1 MCDNFVLV
9 LIFFVATASGSE
21 KMDFLQEIETMKCVA
36 KGNNPH
42 VVNMIGCVTIQE
54 PLCLITEFVK
64 HGDLLSYLQS
74 IRKMVRMHVCV
85 CMYMHEHVCII
96 GTINLEAG
104 LWVLRYDNGL
114 RYDNVVLASLW
125 VSDHFSKYAVTPL
138 KPNKNVPHASLITD
152 EEIMLL

>member
-1 MCDNFVLV
+1 MYTLAQVNFTHFTVF
-9 LIFFVATASGSE
+9 IASASGSE

-74 IRKMVRMHVCV
+74 IRKMVSIMYV
-85 CMYMHEHVCII
+85 CMYMCMYICMYVSFF
-96 GTINLEAG
+96 GGWTVG
-104 LWVLRYDNGL
+104 F

-125 VSDHFSKYAVTPL
+125 VSDHSQSILTPL
-138 KPNKNVPHASLITD
+138 KPYNVVLHASLIIH
-152 EEIMLL
+152 EEITLLYAPL